1 MQDINSLMFDREQSG
16 TPEELA
22 EKLMGLKS
30 EAKNPFEG
38 IDQLYED
45 PKVLDGWPNDES
57 LDIPYQVDDNTPKLK
72 TNSVQEDI
80 KNQKTFSSNKLKAD
94 IFNTLFAQEQQTY
107 FDNHKHVMP
116 SQEKRRLKKILIRK
130 ISNGD
135 IYINKVG
142 KLIIRKGKNK

>member
-1 MQDINSLMFDREQSG
+1 MQDINNLMFDREQFG

-22 EKLMGLKS
+22 EKLVGLKS

-45 PKVLDGWPNDES
+45 SNMWVDDPYDKS

-80 KNQKTFSSNKLKAD
+80 KNQKTFTSNKIKAN
-94 IFNTLFAQEQQTY
+94 IFDTLFEQEQQIY